1 MAQVF
6 ISYASVDRERVKGLA
21 EAMQARGYTV
31 WWDRQIAPGQ
41 TFDEVIEKA
50 LDEASCVVV
59 LWSSTSVKSDWV
71 KTEASEAA
79 KRKVL
84 VPAVID
90 KVTIPLEFRRIQ
102 AADLTQW
109 DGRNSNAEF
118 EKFLAAIDLEIKGNS
133 PGQAAP
139 QTSRSVSSTSAA
151 AATMA
156 VDPRPAQK
164 SRDFPAPSPAA
175 KVARPGF
182 AKWVIGAAVLLAAAV
197 GVVLWLNPTNPT
209 NPTNEVPTPS
219 PSAQIPDVVGMAY
232 DAAAATLKGN
242 KFVAERR

>member
-50 LDEASCVVV
+50 LDEASCVVG

-109 DGRNSNAEF
+109 DGRKSNAEV
-118 EKFLAAIDLEIKGNS
+118 EKFLAAIELEIKATS
-133 PGQAAP
+133 PGQPP
-139 QTSRSVSSTSAA
+139 QFSRSLSSTSAA

-164 SRDFPAPSPAA
+164 SSDFPAPSPATKA
-175 KVARPGF
+175 ARPGF
-182 AKWVIGAAVLLAAAV
+182 RKVIVAVLVLAAAV
-197 GVVLWLNPTNPT
+197 GLVFWLN
-209 NPTNEVPTPS
+209 
-219 PSAQIPDVVGMAY
+219 
-232 DAAAATLKGN
+232 
-242 KFVAERR
+242 